1 MSTKK
6 TVFIQDDVNSHLNME
21 VSKKNNQLVKINE
34 SIIKIISN
42 YHQTTMTSMVTMVTH
57 RK

>member
-6 TVFIQDDVNSHLNME
+6 TVFIEDDVNSHLNME

-42 YHQTTMTSMVTMVTH
+42 YYQTTMTSMVTIVTH